1 MLTPTEETS
10 VPLDE
15 QQQQQQQQQ
24 PQQQQQQPQQQQQ
37 QQQHQETLPSGS
49 SDANGNGQPVRRKR
63 PPSLSTASMAVNAG
77 DSASMSSPA
86 ALNISASPLPPARS
100 PEPPSPLEQQ
110 QGDEEEDYWTGHIST
125 TLYDRIGVPGRN
137 ALHKFFYPPARDNDA
152 LGGSSQS
159 QKSRSKRNRP
169 EFVSDNGGVGGSSHL
184 PTANDP
190 IGRSNNNNNNH
201 KPPMTPNMD
210 HNLSPQAFSTG
221 GSGSSGGVGV
231 SPRHH
236 QQQRQVF
243 DDHFQEQVDADKKY
257 VERFW
262 TVYDDIIILSLFT
275 QIGIVFRLGAATW
288 FTFFDNVFSNDSA
301 LFVNLPLNCFSCFM
315 MGILCSGD
323 RLMEIIST
331 RFTPPHLQQNLQLN
345 LHEKEHGNDGA
356 ADIAVG
362 VGGAS
367 DDEDDVDEEDA
378 VMMRLA
384 ADSEDDD
391 EDGVRSRNNSGVFT
405 GIRRRRRRRNKK
417 QREKQ
422 RNSKNHFHSWQPP
435 LHLHDELRDVQLLA
449 LERRIRASR
458 CLVLFPIRKE
468 DVDVMEHYF
477 HEGYKRSESG
487 DGDDHDY
494 DSEMDRPGD
503 NRDIAFDLSLEVESE
518 GTSREIRRPLNSY
531 STGSTIPQSSP
542 MSATATLPA
551 TGVASATR
559 VAMNDT
565 LEAKRSLNT
574 PVTNAESNNADA
586 PDSKPKA
593 KTKNVLLEKEKKP
606 KSPLV
611 HSSDGKQIQTPKAN
625 SGDTLVGSM
634 PSLASPGDGHQHQ
647 MTTVDLE
654 ELEAPTRTP
663 QQLPEN
669 GGLAV
674 SIEEHDNVELH
685 GDTQTQ
691 YDLDQ
696 ILHEV
701 SANVTENVSR
711 LRRVNLADGWD
722 VGTTPEA
729 MSDDLMLGLRDG
741 FCGAVSSFS
750 SWNSAMVNLLRDGQI
765 GEALVGYLLGIQL
778 PIVAYRFGQHIA
790 VYIFIWR
797 ARRETRS
804 DERRGY
810 GIRVSMNDFS
820 EHGSTDEGD
829 GEDPLSPAS
838 HESNGYRPKVSN
850 ARDIPSVRAVA
861 TALFLLAVVTQG
873 TSLSFFSDPEH
884 QQLALSLLFSPLG
897 VLARWRLS
905 KYNNWR
911 PSFPIGTFTANIL
924 ACALSGGLGTLLAGS
939 PGPRERIVLVSFIA
953 GFGGT
958 LSSLATF
965 IVEVLAG
972 VDPVLL
978 RFDGII
984 YAVLSIFWA
993 TFTGFLFSASADW
1006 ADLTT

>member
-10 VPLDE
+10 VPLD
-15 QQQQQQQQQ
+15 QQQ
-24 PQQQQQQPQQQQQ
+24 PQQQQQQPQQQQ
-37 QQQHQETLPSGS
+37 HQETLHSGS
-49 SDANGNGQPVRRKR
+49 SHANGKPVRRKP
-63 PPSLSTASMAVNAG
+63 PPSLSTAPTANA
-77 DSASMSSPA
+77 DSSGMSSPT
-86 ALNISASPLPPARS
+86 ALQPQASALPLSPAPARS
-100 PEPPSPLEQQ
+100 SEPAQSLQQ
-110 QGDEEEDYWTGHIST
+110 QQQQDDEEDYWTDHIST
-125 TLYDRIGVPGRN
+125 TLYDHIGVPGKN
-137 ALHKFFYPPARDNDA
+137 AWHKFFYPPPRDDD

-159 QKSRSKRNRP
+159 KKSRSKRNRP
-169 EFVSDNGGVGGSSHL
+169 EFVSDSGVNSGSSHL
-184 PTANDP
+184 PAANDP
-190 IGRSNNNNNNH
+190 LGRSNNNNNR
-201 KPPMTPNMD
+201 KPPGTPINN
-210 HNLSPQAFSTG
+210 NLSPQSFSTG
-221 GSGSSGGVGV
+221 GSAGAEGVG

-243 DDHFQEQVDADKKY
+243 DDHFQEQVEADKKY

-345 LHEKEHGNDGA
+345 LHEKDGHDLA
-356 ADIAVG
+356 ADIAG
-362 VGGAS
+362 GIPGGAS
-367 DDEDDVDEEDA
+367 DDDNDVDEEDA

-384 ADSEDDD
+384 TDSEDDD
-391 EDGVRSRNNSGVFT
+391 EDGVRSRSNSGVFT
-405 GIRRRRRRRNKK
+405 GIRKRRRRGRRNKK

-422 RNSKNHFHSWQPP
+422 RNSNNRFHSWQPP

-494 DSEMDRPGD
+494 DPEMDRPGD

-518 GTSREIRRPLNSY
+518 HTSTETRRRLNSN
-531 STGSTIPQSSP
+531 STGTTTPQSSP
-542 MSATATLPA
+542 MAAATATLPA
-551 TGVASATR
+551 NGVATATR
-559 VAMNDT
+559 VAMNDIP
-565 LEAKRSLNT
+565 EAKRNLNS
-574 PVTNAESNNADA
+574 PVANAEPKNADA

-593 KTKNVLLEKEKKP
+593 KTN
-606 KSPLV
+606 
-611 HSSDGKQIQTPKAN
+611 SSNGKQMQTSNKAN
-625 SGDTLVGSM
+625 SADTLAGSL
-634 PSLASPGDGHQHQ
+634 PSLASPGEGHHHP

-654 ELEAPTRTP
+654 EPELTRAT

-669 GGLAV
+669 GGLPV

-722 VGTTPEA
+722 VGTTPDA

-765 GEALVGYLLGIQL
+765 GEALVGYVLGLQL
-778 PIVAYRFGQHIA
+778 PIVSYRFGQHIA

-820 EHGSTDEGD
+820 DHGSADEVD
-829 GEDPLSPAS
+829 GEDPLSPVS
-838 HESNGYRPKVSN
+838 RESNGYRPKVSN
-850 ARDIPSVRAVA
+850 PRDIPSVRAVV

-972 VDPVLL
+972 VDPILL

-1006 ADLTT
+1006 ADLTS